1 MTKIL
6 AIFILLS
13 ALNQSAAQ
21 TSVRHFI
28 FFGNE
33 RERIHEAD
41 FLANKNVVGAQL
53 KYSWRELEPEKDQY
67 NLTLIEK
74 DIDFLKSKGKKLFV
88 QVQDVTFDTAR
99 AKPVPDYLITDKQY
113 HGGVSLQYS
122 TNEKDQLLTVSG
134 YVARRW
140 DEAVSERFNKLLSV
154 LASRFDGEIE
164 GVNLPETS
172 VEFGNTGKLYPSGFS
187 PEPYR
192 NAMIGYMAALRKS
205 FQHSVVIQYANFMP
219 GEYPH
224 RASKLHLD
232 SLYKFAATNNIG
244 MGGPDILVY
253 QQPHMNHS
261 YKFLR
266 QYASVMITG
275 CAVQDGNY
283 KIINPSTGSQVTVN
297 DIYDFA
303 CQYLQVD
310 YIFWGTQEP
319 FYKDNVLP
327 FLETVDS
334 DRN

>member
-1 MTKIL
+1 MTRIL
-6 AIFILLS
+6 AISILLS
-13 ALNQSAAQ
+13 VLNQSAAQ

-41 FLANKNVVGAQL
+41 FLTNKNVVGAQL
-53 KYSWRELEPEKDQY
+53 KYSWRELEPEKDRY
-67 NLTLIEK
+67 NLALIEK
-74 DIDFLKSKGKKLFV
+74 DLEFLTSKGKKLFV

-113 HGGVSLQYS
+113 HGGVSLQY
-122 TNEKDQLLTVSG
+122 TTTGKDEISAVAG

-140 DEAVSERFNKLLSV
+140 DNAVSERFSKLLSV
-154 LASRFDGEIE
+154 LGSRFDGEIE
-164 GVNLPETS
+164 GINLPETS

-187 PEPYR
+187 PENYR
-192 NAMIGYMAALRKS
+192 NAMIGYMTALRKS
-205 FQHSVVIQYANFMP
+205 FQYSVVIQYANFMP

-232 SLYKFAATNNIG
+232 SLYKFAAKNNIG

-266 QYASVMITG
+266 QYADVMITG
-275 CAVQDGNY
+275 CAVQEGNY
-283 KIINPSTGSQVTVN
+283 EIINPSTGSQVTVN

-327 FLETVDS
+327 FLKTVS
-334 DRN
+334 DK